1 MRIISGQLQGE
12 WTHVGI
18 IVARFNETITKN
30 LLEGALD
37 CLLRHGVEEEHI
49 TTVWV
54 PGAFEIPLA
63 AKTLAISNQFDV
75 IICLGAIIR
84 GQTPHF
90 EYVAAQ
96 TAAGV
101 SAVSLESYTPIIF
114 GVLTTDTI
122 EQAMERSGCKSG
134 NKGFEAAMAA
144 LEMNDVIT
152 KIGDEF
158 YEFEEGTDLEAN
170 QETEE
175 DDSNQ

>member
-1 MRIISGQLQGE
+1 MKVFEGKLVSKGIK
-12 WTHVGI
+12 VGI
-18 IVARFNETITKN
+18 VVARFNETITKN

-96 TAAGV
+96 TAAGI
-101 SAVSLESYTPIIF
+101 SSVSLESYTPIIF
-114 GVLTTDTI
+114 GVLTTDSI

-158 YEFEEGTDLEAN
+158 YEFEEESDFAN
-170 QETEE
+170 QETED